1 MDRESTVV
9 VLNLISLM
17 IRMTPIFVCLKPRH
31 GNHENIAAITVYL
44 WTLMIS
50 AQSLFQIPE
59 DKFMVFQAVFSALF
73 FLVLMVFFEGSLVL
87 KAFFYFSA
95 WFFSEILT
103 SLNSFFAYLLRNQ
116 SEQSYE
122 NISVLLAISM
132 LILFYVVVK
141 YYLKERILRLF
152 DQISTRGSAMILLMP
167 VFFLILL
174 YTGRQTVLSDNV
186 LQSGGLPVLT
196 FYLVFCVFMLVFYFL
211 AISDILRTIDQR
223 TTEEQLTAAR
233 EIVSL
238 KRRNYEQLMDYQK
251 QVRIIKHDF
260 SHHLHALEHMND
272 EERAAYVGEL
282 RSELD
287 RSDKLV
293 FCDNAAVNSLL
304 QEYKTRA
311 NDAGVD
317 FQTEIS
323 IEKDLPL
330 DSLSICV
337 ILGNLLENAIEACA
351 KCDEDAERFILLQM
365 RDEAEGLR
373 IMVKNSY
380 NGKIRTY
387 RSRLLTT
394 KKSGGL
400 GMLSIKRLLDDP
412 GDDFDYYYDDDIFVA
427 MIYLKHRAA

>member
-1 MDRESTVV
+1 MDRESTIV

-17 IRMTPIFVCLKPRH
+17 IRMTPIFVCLRPRH
-31 GNHENIAAITVYL
+31 AKHENIAAISVYI

-59 DKFMVFQAVFSALF
+59 DEFTFFQAVFSALF
-73 FLVLMVFFEGSLVL
+73 FLILLVFFEGSLML

-95 WFFSEILT
+95 WFFAEILT
-103 SLNSFFAYLLRNQ
+103 SLNSFFAYVLREQ

-122 NISVLLAISM
+122 NISVLLAVSM
-132 LILFYVVVK
+132 LILFYVIVR
-141 YYLKERILRLF
+141 YHFKERILRLF
-152 DQISTRGSAMILLMP
+152 DQLSTRGTALVILMP

-174 YTGRQTVLSDNV
+174 YLGRQTVFSDES
-186 LQSGGLPVLT
+186 LLSGGLPILA
-196 FYLVFCVFMLVFYFL
+196 FYLALYVFMLVFYFL
-211 AISDILRTIDQR
+211 TINDILLTIDQR

-238 KRRNYEQLMDYQK
+238 KRKNYKQLMDYQK
-251 QVRIIKHDF
+251 QIRIIKHDF
-260 SHHLHALEHMND
+260 SHHLHALEHMSD
-272 EERAAYVGEL
+272 DERAAYVGKL

-287 RSDKLV
+287 QSEKFV

-311 NDAGVD
+311 KDDGID

-323 IEKDLPL
+323 IEKDLPV

-351 KCDEDAERFILLQM
+351 KCDKNSERFIILQM

-373 IMVKNSY
+373 IMVKNSF

-400 GMLSIKRLLDDP
+400 GVLSIKRLLDNP
-412 GDDFDYYYDDDIFVA
+412 RDDFDYYYDEDIFVA
-427 MIYLKHRAA
+427 MVYLKHRN